1 MNAAHSSRDIS
12 EADSTPYNRPLPD
25 KRLVACP
32 HCDLLQRLPEVA
44 PGASARCPRCDKE
57 LWRHR
62 EDSLNRTLA
71 LTLAAAVLYVIAN
84 AVPMLGLTAV
94 GHQAATTVFGG
105 AVQLW
110 RDGQEIVAVLIL
122 FAAVVAPALQIGS
135 MLLITAVSLR
145 ERPPA
150 WVGALLRHIP
160 FTRTWS
166 MLEVMLVGVPGRA
179 DQDRGL
185 CDGGPGAGAVRG
197 GWTGLPAPRDPVELR
212 PAGSVGQGGVGGSGR
227 PAGGLRR
234 PDGGGDV
241 VSPPAITAI
250 QQGLQSCEGCG
261 LLSRPAPGAEEGR
274 CPRCDEE
281 LRFRKRDSLQRT
293 LAFLIAAAICY
304 LPANLLPVMT
314 TITAGGEESD
324 TIMQGVV
331 LLWSPTGW
339 PLSLIVL
346 FASIMIPS
354 AKILALLYL
363 VFTVRRGSIENNR
376 QRVRLYR
383 IVDIIGRWSMVDV
396 FVDTFTVALIQLQPL
411 MSVKPAPGVLFFAAV
426 VVLTMLAVESFDP
439 RLIWDP
445 QVNTDGHR

>member
-1 MNAAHSSRDIS
+1 M
-12 EADSTPYNRPLPD
+12 ST
-25 KRLVACP
+25 
-32 HCDLLQRLPEVA
+32 
-44 PGASARCPRCDKE
+44 
-57 LWRHR
+57 
-62 EDSLNRTLA
+62 
-71 LTLAAAVLYVIAN
+71 
-84 AVPMLGLTAV
+84 
-94 GHQAATTVFGG
+94 
-105 AVQLW
+105 
-110 RDGQEIVAVLIL
+110 
-122 FAAVVAPALQIGS
+122 
-135 MLLITAVSLR
+135 
-145 ERPPA
+145 
-150 WVGALLRHIP
+150 
-160 FTRTWS
+160 
-166 MLEVMLVGVPGRA
+166 
-179 DQDRGL
+179 
-185 CDGGPGAGAVRG
+185 
-197 GWTGLPAPRDPVELR
+197 
-212 PAGSVGQGGVGGSGR
+212 
-227 PAGGLRR
+227 
-234 PDGGGDV
+234 
-241 VSPPAITAI
+241 AIMTAI

-274 CPRCDEE
+274 CPRCGEE

-304 LPANLLPVMT
+304 IPANLLPVMT
-314 TITAGGEESD
+314 TITASGEESD
-324 TIMQGVV
+324 TILQGVV

-445 QVNTDGHR
+445 CKFKKRSNMPDNDNTIPQAPEAKIVTKKRTRLSFVWIFPLVAAVAGVWVAVNKIRSEGPKITIVFRSAEGLEAGKTKIRYNGVDVGTVTAFRLTAGPSARDRHGEDGAQDRRFSRQRHQVLGRAAADLRRERHRVGHPDLRRLPRHGDWPVVGTQSATSSRWRWRRWWRATLPAASLC